1 MGEIIEIETE
11 RLILRQWRD
20 EDKPLFA
27 KMNAHPEVMKYFPA
41 LLTVEESNILAGK
54 IEKLIATNGWGFW
67 AVELIST
74 GQFIGF
80 TGLNQPTYELPVSS
94 CVEIG
99 WRLAQEYWG
108 NGYATEAANASLDFA
123 FQNLVLEEVY
133 SFTAV
138 SNQRSRAVM
147 ERLHMIN
154 METNFDHPLVPEN
167 HPLREHVLYK
177 IDLPSWEKIR
187 R

>member
-11 RLILRQWRD
+11 RLILRQWHD

-27 KMNAHPEVMKYFPA
+27 KMNADPDVMKYFPA
-41 LLTVEESNILAGK
+41 VLTVEESNVLAEK
-54 IEKLIATNGWGFW
+54 IETLIAKNGWGFW
-67 AVELIST
+67 AVEIIST
-74 GQFIGF
+74 GEFIGF
-80 TGLNQPTYELPVSS
+80 VGLNQPTYEVPVSS

-99 WRLAQEYWG
+99 WRLAKEYWG
-108 NGYATEAANASLDFA
+108 NGYATEAANACLDFA
-123 FQNLVLEEVY
+123 FQNLVLEDVY

-138 SNQRSRAVM
+138 SNKRSRAVM
-147 ERLHMIN
+147 ERLHMTN
-154 METNFDHPLVPEN
+154 TETNFEHPLVPEN

-177 IDLPSWEKIR
+177 IDLSSWEKIR